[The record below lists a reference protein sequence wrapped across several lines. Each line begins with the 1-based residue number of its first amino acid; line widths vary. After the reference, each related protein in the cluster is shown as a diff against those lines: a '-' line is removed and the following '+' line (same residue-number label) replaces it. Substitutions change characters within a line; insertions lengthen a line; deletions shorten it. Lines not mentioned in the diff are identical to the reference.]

1 MLWAALDALNIEH
14 VHRVIGGSVGGMI
27 ALCVGALQP
36 NRVGAVLPLAASASA
51 SPLIIGWNHIGRQ
64 LALLDDRRGLE
75 LARQIAHMTYRA
87 EPGLVERQG
96 RTKGAP
102 DAGLTWPYAVQTYLE
117 HQGAALRR
125 RFSVGAYLA
134 QLDVMDNHDLSRAP
148 APPDS
153 NETWS
158 WTTPVDNANW
168 GLHRLTCPVHALSIL
183 QDQLYLTEQT
193 ESFVAWLTDH
203 GRTATHTT
211 LSNPHGHDGFL
222 IDSEAVGPWVTK
234 HLIGTHGDRNV

>member
-1 MLWAALDALNIEH
+1 MQLGVEDGDCDGERCGDEASIPGTSA
-14 VHRVIGGSVGGMI
+14 I
-27 ALCVGALQP
+27 AVEK
-36 NRVGAVLPLAASASA
+36 
-51 SPLIIGWNHIGRQ
+51 
-64 LALLDDRRGLE
+64 E
-75 LARQIAHMTYRA
+75 LSDI
-87 EPGLVERQG
+87 
-96 RTKGAP
+96 
-102 DAGLTWPYAVQTYLE
+102 
-117 HQGAALRR
+117 
-125 RFSVGAYLA
+125 S
-134 QLDVMDNHDLSRAP
+134 DVMDNHDLSRPP

-153 NETWS
+153 TETWS
-158 WTTPVDNANW
+158 WTTPVDNENW